1 MAWRR
6 SGDKPLFEP
15 MMVSLQTHICV
26 TRPQWVN
33 TYNPCQADL
42 FRKFMKIYLYFLLF
56 LDTKYANLVQILSR
70 RMQWSICQ
78 YRISARC
85 QIHFPNTAEPWREQK
100 KEKKGRQTG
109 TGREKEKHRDRFYFK
124 KKTLFSRVFRIRN
137 AMVVDVLTTWE
148 ARASGAV
155 NGNLLIGLS
164 TNFRIQYQTD
174 KILKLKILQLHL
186 DTMAYH
192 ADAIKWKR
200 FARYWPVVRE
210 IHRSPK

>member
-1 MAWRR
+1 MLLNTLRPRQNGRHFPDDISKCIFLNENTWISIKISLKFVPKGPIDKIPALGQIMAWRR

-26 TRPQWVN
+26 TRPRWVN

-70 RMQWSICQ
+70 GMQWSICQ

-100 KEKKGRQTG
+100 REKRGRQTG
-109 TGREKEKHRDRFYFK
+109 TGREKEKHRDRFY
-124 KKTLFSRVFRIRN
+124 
-137 AMVVDVLTTWE
+137 
-148 ARASGAV
+148 
-155 NGNLLIGLS
+155 
-164 TNFRIQYQTD
+164 
-174 KILKLKILQLHL
+174 
-186 DTMAYH
+186 
-192 ADAIKWKR
+192 
-200 FARYWPVVRE
+200 
-210 IHRSPK
+210 